1 MERKP
6 RRMAKIEPSNA
17 LRFAAATSA
26 LTLTTSR
33 KLIRNFRY
41 YRSEAPGS
49 ISSRDLAKLCRDI
62 RRNAFSLY
70 NLMEHDPDSSPFFVS
85 LAGEINDQLE
95 ELHRKLLF
103 FDPDHISD
111 IIPLIDRQRTFW
123 NRLTEEDFYNRE
135 LLGSLEN
142 EIPNTL
148 TEIENKIT
156 LLPENVSI

>member
-1 MERKP
+1 
-6 RRMAKIEPSNA
+6 MAKIEPSYA

-41 YRSEAPGS
+41 YRNDEPGS
-49 ISSRDLAKLCRDI
+49 ISSRDLAKLCRDT
-62 RRNAFSLY
+62 RRNAFSLN

-103 FDPDHISD
+103 FDPDQISE
-111 IIPLIDRQRTFW
+111 IVPLIDRQRTFW
-123 NRLTEEDFYNRE
+123 NRLAEEDFYNRE

-142 EIPNTL
+142 EIPNIL
-148 TEIENKIT
+148 TEIEHKIT
-156 LLPENVSI
+156 LLPEKVSI